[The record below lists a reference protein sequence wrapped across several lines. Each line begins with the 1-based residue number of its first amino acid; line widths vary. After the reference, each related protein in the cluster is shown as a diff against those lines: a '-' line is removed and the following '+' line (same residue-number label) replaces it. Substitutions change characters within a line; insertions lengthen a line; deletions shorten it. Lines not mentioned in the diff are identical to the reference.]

1 VTVPN
6 GTTLTALIATFTTN
20 GDSVKVGSITQVS
33 GATSN
38 DFTSPVSY
46 VVTDTGGSTT
56 YTVTVNA
63 GVNLPKT
70 GQIVSYGTGTIDD
83 GGLQR
88 GIAWPNPRFAVGTGA
103 EVDCVTDNLT
113 GLMWVK
119 MPDATPWPWQ
129 TALDIADVLAIC
141 GHTDWRLPNVNELE
155 SLANSEPASLAT
167 WLNAQGFSNVQADY
181 YWSSTTYAGNTT
193 FAWVVYFGDGFVY
206 YDLKSSPHYVR
217 CVRGQ

>member
-1 VTVPN
+1 MEEHIMKKIFMKFM
-6 GTTLTALIATFTTN
+6 LIT
-20 GDSVKVGSITQVS
+20 I
-33 GATSN
+33 
-38 DFTSPVSY
+38 
-46 VVTDTGGSTT
+46 
-56 YTVTVNA
+56 A
-63 GVNLPKT
+63 GVFTAGTVYAAPADIPKT
-70 GQIVSYGTGTIDD
+70 GQTTCYDTVGAVISCATTTGQGQD
-83 GGLQR
+83 GALQR

-141 GHTDWRLPNVNELE
+141 DHTDWRLPNVNELE
-155 SLANSEPASLAT
+155 SLANSGPASLAT